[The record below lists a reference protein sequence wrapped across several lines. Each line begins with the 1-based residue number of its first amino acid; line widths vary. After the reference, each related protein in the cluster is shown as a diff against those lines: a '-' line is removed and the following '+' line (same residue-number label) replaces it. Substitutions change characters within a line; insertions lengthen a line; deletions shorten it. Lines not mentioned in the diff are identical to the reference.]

1 VPDFFSELFQVKW
14 LVVAVFI
21 ASTTYVH
28 FRGKVRHKFVRQ
40 LTDHSTFTAP
50 INAVMYLCS
59 KVPATPYLRAEDFP
73 QIAPVTAAWESIRDE
88 AVAAYE
94 GGAIKAADGYTDA
107 GFNSFFRTG
116 WTRFYLKWYG
126 KPLDS
131 ARSVCPKTLALLESI
146 PGIEAAMFTVLPP
159 GARLPRHR
167 DPYAGSIRYHLGL
180 VTPNS
185 PDCYIE
191 VDGERRFWRDGEPLL
206 FDETYIHT
214 AVNETQVTRIILFL
228 DIERPLNNP
237 LARGF
242 NHLMRVTL
250 LRASATE
257 NVPGEKIGL
266 INRLF
271 GQVYKIRVV
280 GKELKK
286 RSKPAYYAIKWLLI
300 GGLLYLALR

>member
-1 VPDFFSELFQVKW
+1 MPEILSGLFQVKW
-14 LVVAVFI
+14 LVVAIFI

-28 FRGKVRHKFVRQ
+28 FRGRVRHRFFRQ

-50 INAVMYLCS
+50 INTVMYLCS
-59 KVPATPYLRAEDFP
+59 KVPATPFLREADFP
-73 QIAPVTAAWESIRDE
+73 RLKPVTDAWEMIRDE
-88 AVAAYE
+88 AVAAYRE
-94 GGAIKAADGYTDA
+94 GVIKAANGFTDA

-131 ARSVCPKTLALLESI
+131 ARSVCPRTLALLESI

-159 GARLPRHR
+159 GARLPNHR

-185 PDCYIE
+185 PECYIE
-191 VDGERRFWRDGEPLL
+191 VDGEKRHWRDGEALF

-214 AVNETQVTRIILFL
+214 AVNNTEVARIILFL
-228 DIERPLNNP
+228 DIDRPLNNP
-237 LARGF
+237 LARAF
-242 NHLMRVTL
+242 NHLVRVTL

-257 NVPGEKIGL
+257 NVPGERIGL

-271 GQVYKIRVV
+271 SQVYKIRVV
-280 GKELKK
+280 GKNLKK
-286 RSKPAYYAIKWLLI
+286 RSKPAYYLAKWVLI
-300 GGLLYLALR
+300 GGLLYLVLR